1 MTSKRKNNP
10 YRINPT
16 FSENEFLQIK
26 NIAKKNEE
34 SLSEVVRNL
43 TAIGLN
49 ITVSQENIEWIS
61 SVMKEQIKEVL
72 KPSVERLVAMEAKT
86 CIAAASSMYLNAEAL
101 NRLVEPDL
109 RMEVSEAYEKSRKK
123 AYLYL
128 KDKLEKQKSEIN

>member
-1 MTSKRKNNP
+1 MAGVRKNNP

-16 FSENEFLQIK
+16 FSEKEFLQIK
-26 NIAKKNEE
+26 KIAEKNKE
-34 SLSEVVRNL
+34 SMSEVVRNL
-43 TAIGLN
+43 AAIGLN
-49 ITVSQENIEWIS
+49 VTVSQENIDWIT

-72 KPSVERLVAMEAKT
+72 KPSVERLAAMEAKT

-101 NRLVEPDL
+101 NRLVEPEL

-128 KDKLEKQKSEIN
+128 KNQLEKQKSETY